1 MPIKLNLVT
10 IDEARINDVQEMYF
24 MWKELCLRIKS
35 CSSRAVNFPETISEV
50 VVCWVLGLKWNKG
63 SNCDAVNEETG
74 LKIEVKASSSSGPS
88 SFSSRTPFDDLVFAK
103 LDMKNDILHIY
114 DTNLSSSKIENI
126 KVNGNETY
134 KDQQKDT
141 RRPRFDV
148 YKNIIQNMNINET
161 ASINMRNLK
170 IEKY

>member
-50 VVCWVLGLKWNKG
+50 IVCWVLGLKWNKG
-63 SNCDAVNEETG
+63 SNCDAINEETE
-74 LKIEVKASSSSGPS
+74 LKIEIKASSSSGPS
-88 SFSSRTPFDDLVFAK
+88 SFSSRTPFGDLVFAK

-114 DTNLSSSKIENI
+114 DTHLSSSDIENI
-126 KVNGNETY
+126 KVNSNETY
-134 KDQQKDT
+134 KDQQNNT
-141 RRPRFDV
+141 RRPRLDV
-148 YKNIIQNMNINET
+148 YKNIILNMNINET
-161 ASINMRNLK
+161 ASINIRNLK